1 MSSIELAPLPQDA
14 LLNRYKLQG
23 DYTDCYVMT
32 VPHPVSQAQY
42 VEAFYTTSV
51 FKIERQILSLLASR
65 PSTDLQARQLAQGE
79 ASQFAAWHVE
89 GRTANQLLLCD
100 FLGRTR
106 SWLMSVT
113 TEGQATVTTRL
124 YFGSAVVPKSKSASG
139 QPSFGLA
146 FHALSGFHRVYTRT
160 LMRAALASL
169 GG

>member
-1 MSSIELAPLPQDA
+1 MSNIELAPLPQEA
-14 LLNRYKLQG
+14 LLNQYKLQG
-23 DYTDCYVMT
+23 AYTDCYVMT
-32 VPHPVSQAQY
+32 VPRAVSQAQY

-51 FKIERQILSLLASR
+51 FKVERQILSLLASR

-79 ASQFAAWHVE
+79 ALHFAAWHVE

-106 SWLMSVT
+106 SWLMSVQS
-113 TEGQATVTTRL
+113 EGQASVSTRL
-124 YFGSAVVPKSKSASG
+124 YFGSAVVPKSQSASG

-160 LMRAALASL
+160 LMRAALAQL
-169 GG
+169 A